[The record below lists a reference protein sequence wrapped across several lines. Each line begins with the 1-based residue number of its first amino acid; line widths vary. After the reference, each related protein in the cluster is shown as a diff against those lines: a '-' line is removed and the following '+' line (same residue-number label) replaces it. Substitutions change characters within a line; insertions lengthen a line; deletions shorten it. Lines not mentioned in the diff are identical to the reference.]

1 MLDCVNCYETVVKEE
16 TNWNFVFKT
25 RNIRY
30 YQGWIS
36 PLFLHQKY
44 KKLLLKIN
52 PSSHKMLTSN
62 FYNSNSRNRRSS
74 RRDRTKKYKL

>member
-30 YQGWIS
+30 YQG
-36 PLFLHQKY
+36 
-44 KKLLLKIN
+44 
-52 PSSHKMLTSN
+52 
-62 FYNSNSRNRRSS
+62 
-74 RRDRTKKYKL
+74 